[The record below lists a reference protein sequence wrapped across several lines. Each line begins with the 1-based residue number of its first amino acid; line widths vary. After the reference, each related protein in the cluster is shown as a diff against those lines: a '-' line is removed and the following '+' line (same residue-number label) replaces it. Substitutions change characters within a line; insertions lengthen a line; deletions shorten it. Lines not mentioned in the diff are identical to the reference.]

1 MPRSPSD
8 PELKTEFSSRVKE
21 LLEKHSAQEIATKL
35 QVKRQT
41 VYNYRDGKNAPSPEV
56 IRRAMEAWPDFS
68 LSYRGKVFTLQDFQ
82 RRPVLTAKKAVQYE
96 LWDAIKK
103 LDSESVEIEILK
115 KESSSVQLGVRI
127 YFRSQVAKK
136 TRR

>member
-1 MPRSPSD
+1 MPRLPSD
-8 PELKTEFSSRVKE
+8 PELKEEFSARIKE
-21 LLEKHSAQEIATKL
+21 LLGKYSAQQIANKL

-56 IRRAMEAWPDFS
+56 IRKAMEAWPDFS
-68 LSYRGKVFTLQDFQ
+68 LSYRGKILTLQDFG
-82 RRPVLTAKKAVQYE
+82 RKPVLTAKEAVQYE

-103 LDSESVEIEILK
+103 LDTESIQIEILK

-127 YFRSQVAKK
+127 FFRSRGK
-136 TRR
+136 